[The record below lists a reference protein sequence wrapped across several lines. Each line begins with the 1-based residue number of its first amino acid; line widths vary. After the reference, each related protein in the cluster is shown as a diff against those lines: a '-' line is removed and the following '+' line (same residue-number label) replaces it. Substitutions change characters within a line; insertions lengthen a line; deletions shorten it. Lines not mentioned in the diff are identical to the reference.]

1 MRLNPIVKK
10 DLQVSARSMR
20 LSWGLFGYEALL
32 TMAFLLAL
40 IIIEEETNYIYS
52 SGNIYSYLV
61 YLFPV
66 VAIVQVCIVALIMP
80 IITAS
85 SISGEKERQTFDI
98 MMTTC
103 MSPFSIVLGK
113 VISAVIRIMFYVV
126 ASLPILALSFVAG
139 GLSWGYLLLLL
150 LAIIL
155 LAVFS
160 GSIGIMCSAFSRK
173 SITAVIMSF
182 CVYFVVYGGTFLPLI
197 IRAFLVDYNNGGES
211 LLPLLFNPGAFFV
224 DFFMKILGG
233 YSILGKDA
241 FDKDDVGFIT
251 YAITENDLWVYVS
264 AVCILLLSV
273 LFMLIAAWKV
283 NPMHEGRVKKPGKKK
298 KES

>member
-40 IIIEEETNYIYS
+40 LIIEEETNYIYS
-52 SGNIYSYLV
+52 SGNIYGYLV

-66 VAIVQVCIVALIMP
+66 VAIVQVCIVALIVP

-113 VISAVIRIMFYVV
+113 VISAVIRIMFYVA
-126 ASLPILALSFVAG
+126 ASLPIMALSFVAG

-182 CVYFVVYGGTFLPLI
+182 GVYSVVYGGTFLPLVLRVFI
-197 IRAFLVDYNNGGES
+197 GSANDGGEC
-211 LLPLLFNPGAFFV
+211 LLPLLFNPGVFFEE
-224 DFFMKILGG
+224 FFMKIMTG
-233 YSILGKDA
+233 YTLLGKDS
-241 FDKDDVGFIT
+241 FEKDDVGFIT
-251 YAITENDLWVYVS
+251 YAITGNDMWVYLS
-264 AVCILLLSV
+264 AACILLLSLV
-273 LFMLIAAWKV
+273 FMLIAAWKV
-283 NPMHEGRVKKPGKKK
+283 NPMHAGSGKGLSKKK
-298 KES
+298 KEN